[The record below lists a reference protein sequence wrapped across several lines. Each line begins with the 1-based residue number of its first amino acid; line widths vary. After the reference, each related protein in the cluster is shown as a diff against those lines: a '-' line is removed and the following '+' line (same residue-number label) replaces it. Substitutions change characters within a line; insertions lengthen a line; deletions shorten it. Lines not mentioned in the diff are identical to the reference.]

1 MGTSFL
7 DSCLHGLPKVNSYNH
22 VFLNYL
28 QVFEL
33 DLKFVVVLKSK
44 VQVFESKLNIF
55 ASFFLKKTSKIDV
68 MNILILFFW
77 LMKFVFIAKKHP

>member
-1 MGTSFL
+1 
-7 DSCLHGLPKVNSYNH
+7 
-22 VFLNYL
+22 
-28 QVFEL
+28 
-33 DLKFVVVLKSK
+33 VVVLKSK